1 MVSLGNMTQLR
12 QRCCVLLCQRTDALP
27 ALTSVFLAL
36 KSKLSSPMLGV
47 CTVPESN
54 CWRMEASGPCVL
66 WVLRHATPQH
76 ACTLASCWCCLLV
89 ITARANT
96 ATARLNDAGAA
107 YLVLEQF
114 QQLPSVLVQFQLQG
128 GWWQCA
134 AWGDLLQC
142 AP

>member
-1 MVSLGNMTQLR
+1 MLLSQQQL
-12 QRCCVLLCQRTDALP
+12 LLP
-27 ALTSVFLAL
+27 ALTSVFLAV
-36 KSKLSSPMLGV
+36 KSRLSSPKLGV
-47 CTVPESN
+47 CTVPESS
-54 CWRMEASGPCVL
+54 CWRMDASGPCMLQVF
-66 WVLRHATPQH
+66 WQATPQH
-76 ACTLASCWCCLLV
+76 TCILTSCWCCLLV

-96 ATARLNDAGAA
+96 NTDIFAKAETS

-114 QQLPSVLVQFQLQG
+114 QQLASVLVQLQLQV